1 MWDVLFV
8 VLFGTGDNF
17 YTGTPNHLNGELAN
31 KTIQVCHSSLPYI
44 SSFSQ
49 QKTTT
54 TAQQQQQKL
63 ATQETRTCDG
73 QSRRSLK
80 RRYKKKNKANIPN
93 HGPSTL

>member
-31 KTIQVCHSSLPYI
+31 KTIQVCHSSLPYFVF
-44 SSFSQ
+44 SSQ

-54 TAQQQQQKL
+54 TPQHSSSSSSKSWQHKKQER
-63 ATQETRTCDG
+63 ATGNPEEV
-73 QSRRSLK
+73 
-80 RRYKKKNKANIPN
+80 
-93 HGPSTL
+93 